1 MIIAVDFDGTVVEDA
16 YPRIGKEQLFAFETL
31 KALHKD
37 RHKLILWTCRRG
49 KSLEEAVEFCK
60 KNGVEFYAVNSNY
73 PGEVLDPDDSPKIVA
88 DLYIDD
94 RNLGGFP
101 GWSEVWRQLK
111 PEEELRVP
119 EQRSKGLLGKIFG
132 SFSGL

>member
-16 YPRIGKEQLFAFETL
+16 YPKIGKEQLFAFDTL

-49 KSLEEAVEFCK
+49 RSLEEAVAFCK
-60 KNGVEFYAVNSNY
+60 DNGMEFYAVNSNY
-73 PGEVLDPDDSPKIVA
+73 PGEVLDPEDSPKIVA
-88 DLYIDD
+88 DIYIDD

-101 GWSEVWRQLK
+101 GWSEVWKQLK
-111 PEEELRVP
+111 PDAEMEMTAP
-119 EQRSKGLLGKIFG
+119 KSKGLLGKIFG
-132 SFSGL
+132 SF